1 MDACPVGLANGKN
14 GSALPNDHAARTMCA
29 RITVQ
34 TLSRPLPDGF
44 QFFIVNES
52 LDLISEGK
60 TKSVIGLQRHPLIN
74 SIFPHP
80 AFPKGKREFG

>member
-1 MDACPVGLANGKN
+1 MPGCFGKWKN
-14 GSALPNDHAARTMCA
+14 GSALPDNHATRTTCA

-60 TKSVIGLQRHPLIN
+60 TKPVIGLQRHPLIN
-74 SIFPHP
+74 SIFPRP
-80 AFPKGKREFG
+80 ASPKGKAEFG